1 MAPKSKKKPA
11 QSKPSKAKPAIDD
24 AALLEMVFQDVT
36 PMPGKKVGKK
46 IGKTPKAPPK
56 AKKPAPARLAKTAP
70 PTEPKSQPLPEL
82 DHGTAPGVDRR
93 TAQRLRRG
101 RLDVEARLD
110 LHGFTQEQAHP
121 ALDRFL
127 GNAQQSGKR
136 CVLVVTGKGTRQ
148 IDEETGLDRATGVL
162 KDQVPRW
169 LNQPPNRG
177 RILSF
182 THATQAD
189 GGSGALYIL
198 LKKGQSNKGGRK

>member
-1 MAPKSKKKPA
+1 MASKSKKKPG
-11 QSKPSKAKPAIDD
+11 QSKPAIDD
-24 AALLEMVFQDVT
+24 AALLETAFQDVT

-46 IGKTPKAPPK
+46 IGKTPKTEPK
-56 AKKPAPARLAKTAP
+56 AKKPAPARPVKTPAP
-70 PTEPKSQPLPEL
+70 SQPKPQPLPEL
-82 DHGTAPGVDRR
+82 GHGAAPGVDKR

-110 LHGFTQEQAHP
+110 LHGFTQSQAHP
-121 ALDRFL
+121 ALDNFL

-148 IDEETGLDRATGVL
+148 IDEDTGLDRATGVL